1 MELPHGL
8 PQTWGE
14 PCDIR
19 QLHKQW
25 YRGVMTA
32 LPKAT
37 DIIPSVWGRGKIDGL
52 SNNRY
57 DKKTLFHECYVTDRQ
72 MVGAAFPKL
81 DTMRWSITLQRIHV
95 TLAILLQGRNLKA
108 YMPAVR

>member
-1 MELPHGL
+1 MTDDFLGEGMQLQRKSSERSTQPLSPEWQSGYVGTNWVTMELPHGL

-19 QLHKQW
+19 QLHKQR

-37 DIIPSVWGRGKIDGL
+37 DIIPSVWGRGK
-52 SNNRY
+52 
-57 DKKTLFHECYVTDRQ
+57 
-72 MVGAAFPKL
+72 
-81 DTMRWSITLQRIHV
+81 
-95 TLAILLQGRNLKA
+95 
-108 YMPAVR
+108 

>member
-14 PCDIR
+14 PCDTR
-19 QLHKQW
+19 QLHKQR

-37 DIIPSVWGRGKIDGL
+37 CIIPSVWGRGK
-52 SNNRY
+52 
-57 DKKTLFHECYVTDRQ
+57 
-72 MVGAAFPKL
+72 
-81 DTMRWSITLQRIHV
+81 
-95 TLAILLQGRNLKA
+95 
-108 YMPAVR
+108 